1 MNVLA
6 LLSASDTKVSDA
18 AIYALVGFIIV
29 LLVLALLV
37 GLFYLSGFLFRTK
50 ALSKDKLF
58 EFKKKQKDETA
69 VSSNAADEQSDEE
82 LYAVIS
88 AVISTIYDEE
98 AQGDSV
104 KPDFVIRRIKR
115 SK

>member
-1 MNVLA
+1 MNMLA
-6 LLSASDTKVSDA
+6 FLSASDTKISDA
-18 AIYALVGFIIV
+18 AVYAIVGFCIV

-50 ALSKDKLF
+50 ALSKEKLF

-69 VSSNAADEQSDEE
+69 VQSVADEQSDEE